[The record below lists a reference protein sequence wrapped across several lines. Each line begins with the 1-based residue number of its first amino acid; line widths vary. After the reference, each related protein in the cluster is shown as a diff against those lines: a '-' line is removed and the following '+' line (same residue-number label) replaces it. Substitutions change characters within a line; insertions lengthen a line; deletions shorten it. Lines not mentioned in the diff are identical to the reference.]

1 MKLAPLE
8 KELRKYKRSVIHKIV
23 HTGQHYDY
31 KLSRIFFKD
40 LELPRPDIYLGVG
53 SGSHS
58 SQTARIMQ
66 RFEEVIFKERP
77 DLVIV
82 FGDVNSTL
90 ACSLVCSKIHYENG
104 TIPVAHIE
112 AGLRSFDRTMP
123 EEINRIV
130 TDNLSEYLFVT
141 EKAGVENLNKE
152 GISKAKIFLV
162 GDTMIDSLIMFRKKF
177 LNPGIL
183 KKHKVF
189 PGRYAL
195 ATIHR
200 PVNVDEKRNLQKVIS
215 ILKNIIL
222 LGQSRDPDF
231 RILFPVHPRTKKM
244 LGKSGLLSGFRK
256 IKNLILSDPI
266 GYTEFIGL
274 LKHAKFVVTDSG
286 GIQEEATFLKVPCLT
301 LRDSFERPETISLGS
316 NTLCMLDEKLILGNV
331 KEILSGKYKACKIPK
346 LMDGNTAGRIRK
358 VILSGLRYR

>member
-40 LELPRPDIYLGVG
+40 LELPEPDIYLGVG

-66 RFEEVIFKERP
+66 RFEEVVFKERP

-90 ACSLVCSKIHYENG
+90 ACSLVCSKIHYDNG
-104 TIPVAHIE
+104 TIPVAHVE

-123 EEINRIV
+123 EETNRIV

-141 EKAGVENLNKE
+141 EKAGVENLKKE
-152 GISKAKIFLV
+152 GISKDKIFLV
-162 GDTMIDSLIMFRKKF
+162 GDTMIDSLVMFREKF
-177 LNPGIL
+177 LKSGIL
-183 KKHKVF
+183 KKHKVSH
-189 PGRYAL
+189 GRYAL

-215 ILKNIIL
+215 ILKKIIFL
-222 LGQSRDPDF
+222 AQPRDPDF

-244 LGKSGLLSGFRK
+244 LGKFGLLSALRK
-256 IKNLILSDPI
+256 IENLVLSDPI

-274 LKHAKFVVTDSG
+274 LMQSKFVMTDSG

-301 LRDSFERPETISLGS
+301 FRDSFERPETIFLGS
-316 NTLCMLDEKLILGNV
+316 NTLCGLNEKLILGKV
-331 KEILSGKYKACKIPK
+331 REILSGKYKTCKIPK
-346 LMDGNTAGRIRK
+346 LMDGNSAERIRK
-358 VILSGLRYR
+358 VILSS